1 MENFANE
8 FMATLDGKLTPE
20 QMRVVLTELEMFSAG
35 YDIEKKSTDIVPYE
49 SCIPECYKVYLVSK
63 KIEGM
68 SSQSLRT
75 YKCNLDDFFKSVNKP
90 LEQITTNDIRIYL
103 YGLSERGNTNR
114 TIDGKRLII
123 HTFFDWCVK
132 EEYLLKNPSSRI
144 NPIKFEIKPRE
155 PLSDI
160 ELELVRDA
168 CKDYREKALIE
179 LFYSTGCRVSEM
191 VVLKKE
197 DIDFRTKEV
206 RLFGKGSKHR
216 ISYINARAEVAL
228 KKYWFT
234 RKGDGDT
241 ESVISTIRKPYRGV
255 TKTQIEQIVRKIGE
269 RSGIGRNLYP
279 HLIRHTTASMSLER
293 GMNVTDLQ
301 KMLGHEKLDTT
312 MIYAKVNQETV
323 KYSHHRYVI

>member
-1 MENFANE
+1 MENFATE
-8 FMATLDGKLTPE
+8 FMTKLDGKLSPE
-20 QMRVVLTELEMFSAG
+20 QMKTVLAELEMFSANF
-35 YDIEKKSTDIVPYE
+35 DIEKKQTNIVPYQG
-49 SCIPECYKVYLVSK
+49 CVPECYKVYLVSK

-68 SSQSLRT
+68 SPQSLVT
-75 YKCNLDDFFKSVNKP
+75 YKCNLDDFFRSVNKP
-90 LEQITTNDIRIYL
+90 LAQITTNDIRLYL
-103 YGLSERGNTNR
+103 YSLSERNTNR

-132 EEYLLKNPSSRI
+132 DEYLAKNPCSRI

-155 PLSDI
+155 PLDDI

-168 CKDYREKALIE
+168 CKDYRERAIIE

-191 VVLKKE
+191 VVLKKS
-197 DIDFRTKEV
+197 DIDFQTKEV
-206 RLFGKGSKHR
+206 HLFGKGSKHR

-234 RKGDGDT
+234 RDDCCD
-241 ESVISTIRKPYRGV
+241 SAIATIRKPYRGV
-255 TKTQIEQIVRKIGE
+255 TKTQLEQIVRKIGE
-269 RSGIGRNLYP
+269 RSEIGRNLYP
-279 HLIRHTTASMSLER
+279 HLIRHTTASSALER

-312 MIYAKVNQETV
+312 MIYAKVNQESV
-323 KYSHHRYVI
+323 RYNHHKYVI